1 MEPAVKHVRLRP
13 MTRALDTSSLPKALA
28 TALWPW
34 IDIVEAAKAGMGDRV
49 RMTAENTVVL
59 LRQEIEMS
67 SPLET
72 ALEDA
77 LHASDALA
85 YDLDRVTFF
94 QTTARTEAL
103 LALNALIAWL
113 QAARSKVDGAEV
125 GSSY

>member
-1 MEPAVKHVRLRP
+1 MP
-13 MTRALDTSSLPKALA
+13 RALDTSNLPKALA
-28 TALWPW
+28 TTLWPW
-34 IDIVEAAKAGMGDRV
+34 IDIIETARAGMGDRV

-59 LRQEIEMS
+59 LRQEIEVS

-85 YDLDRVTFF
+85 QDLDRVTFF
-94 QTTARTEAL
+94 QTGARTEAL

-113 QAARSKVDGAEV
+113 QTARLSVRDTAARLIE
-125 GSSY
+125 